1 MSAFAELRRVQMELA
16 HAEGRA
22 ETLRKAA
29 RLEPGFA
36 LKATAAEVRVAALR
50 AHAAQLR
57 RIVRSA
63 QRLRHEATLPL
74 AQVG

>member
-22 ETLRKAA
+22 ETLRKAV
-29 RLEPGFA
+29 RLDPGLA

-57 RIVRSA
+57 RLVASS
-63 QRLRHEATLPL
+63 QRLRHEASLPL
-74 AQVG
+74 ALVG